1 MPETLAF
8 DLYGTL
14 VDPLRIAQ
22 QLERSLGS
30 AAQRT
35 AELWRMKQL
44 EYTFRLTAMQRY
56 EDFERVT
63 AKALDFALAIVGHE
77 LSADDRRQ
85 AMAAYDDL
93 DLFPDVAEGLR
104 QVHDA
109 GYPMVVLSN
118 GTPRM
123 VRASVR
129 SAGLESW
136 FAEIDQRRRGADVQA
151 LASGLPVRGRAPGS
165 GHRRDPVDLLQ
176 SFRRNRG
183 DGGRDASCLA
193 GSRRFRV
200 RHAQST
206 PGHGREKP
214 DRTGR
219 PASGDVAAALEG

>member
-1 MPETLAF
+1 LPETLAF

-56 EDFERVT
+56 EDFEQVT

-118 GTPRM
+118 GSPRM
-123 VRASVR
+123 VQAAVR

-136 FAEIDQRRRGADVQA
+136 FAELISVDEVQTYKPSPLVYQHA
-151 LASGLPVRGRAPGS
+151 AGRLGRAIGEVRLISSNPFDVIGATAA
-165 GHRRDPVDLLQ
+165 GMQVAWLDRAGAVFDTLGPAPAIVVKNLTELVGWLQ
-176 SFRRNRG
+176 ETSP
-183 DGGRDASCLA
+183 C
-193 GSRRFRV
+193 
-200 RHAQST
+200 
-206 PGHGREKP
+206 
-214 DRTGR
+214 
-219 PASGDVAAALEG
+219 

>member
-1 MPETLAF
+1 MHETLAF

-30 AAQRT
+30 VAQRT

-56 EDFERVT
+56 EDFEQVT
-63 AKALDFALAIVGHE
+63 VKALDFALAVVGHE
-77 LSADDRRQ
+77 LSAVNRRE

-93 DLFPDVAEGLR
+93 DLFPDAVEGLR

-118 GTPRM
+118 GSPRM
-123 VRASVR
+123 VQAAVR

-136 FAEIDQRRRGADVQA
+136 FEELISVDEVQTYKPSPLVYQHA
-151 LASGLPVRGRAPGS
+151 AGRLGRAIGEIRLISSNPFDVIGATAVGMHVAWLDRAGAVFDTLGPPPAMILS
-165 GHRRDPVDLLQ
+165 SLTELVDRLQ
-176 SFRRNRG
+176 ETSPR
-183 DGGRDASCLA
+183 
-193 GSRRFRV
+193 
-200 RHAQST
+200 
-206 PGHGREKP
+206 
-214 DRTGR
+214 
-219 PASGDVAAALEG
+219 

>member
-1 MPETLAF
+1 MHETLAF

-30 AAQRT
+30 VAQRT

-56 EDFERVT
+56 EDFEQVT
-63 AKALDFALAIVGHE
+63 VKALDFALAVVGHE
-77 LSADDRRQ
+77 LSAVNRRE

-93 DLFPDVAEGLR
+93 DLPDAVEGLR

-118 GTPRM
+118 GSPRM
-123 VRASVR
+123 VQAAVR

-136 FAEIDQRRRGADVQA
+136 FEELISVDEVQTYKPSPLVYQHA
-151 LASGLPVRGRAPGS
+151 AGRLGRAIGEIRLISSNPFDVIGATAVGMQVAWLDRAGAVFDTLGPPPAMILS
-165 GHRRDPVDLLQ
+165 SLTELVDRLQ
-176 SFRRNRG
+176 ETSPR
-183 DGGRDASCLA
+183 
-193 GSRRFRV
+193 
-200 RHAQST
+200 
-206 PGHGREKP
+206 
-214 DRTGR
+214 
-219 PASGDVAAALEG
+219 